1 MPLAL
6 PENLGTETDGTPSAE
21 YCTYCYRDGRFTLDC
36 TMEQMIAQCAEFHDQ
51 FQDEP
56 DEASHARKPSQ
67 RCGRISPSSNAGG
80 GITRR
85 SSAGGDP

>member
-51 FQDEP
+51 FQDETGRSFTRE
-56 DEASHARKPSQ
+56 EAVAAMRTHFPQLKRW
-67 RCGRISPSSNAGG
+67 
-80 GITRR
+80 RR
-85 SSAGGDP
+85 NNPQE